1 MYNFVLQFEL
11 FLLLKYMASLTEQ
24 FLPKMSKQETTAIT
38 VKMQNK
44 MESSDTKFDQE
55 NLIKVRKLN

>member
-1 MYNFVLQFEL
+1 
-11 FLLLKYMASLTEQ
+11 MASLTEQ

-44 MESSDTKFDQE
+44 MESSDTKFD
-55 NLIKVRKLN
+55 